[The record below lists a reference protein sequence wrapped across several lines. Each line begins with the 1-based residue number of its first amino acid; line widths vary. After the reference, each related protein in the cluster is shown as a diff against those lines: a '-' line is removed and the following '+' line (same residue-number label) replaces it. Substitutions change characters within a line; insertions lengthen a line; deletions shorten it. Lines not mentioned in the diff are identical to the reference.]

1 MTRLAGSHALITG
14 GGTGIGAA
22 IARRLSNDGA
32 RVTLVGRRKAPLDT
46 VAGETGGHAI
56 TADVTEPDEVEEA
69 FALARERHGPLS
81 ILVNNAGAAP
91 SAPFAKISAGDWRRT
106 MAVNCDALFACCQ
119 AALPD
124 LLTAKHG
131 RIVTI
136 ASTAG
141 LKGYAYTAPYVAS
154 KHAAVGLMRALA
166 AEFARS
172 NLTANAVCPGFT
184 DTAIAEEAAERIS
197 ETTGRSDA
205 DARSALAR
213 FNPQNRLIAPEE
225 IAEAVLFLCLPQAQ
239 GITGRALP
247 VDGGEI
253 A

>member
-1 MTRLAGSHALITG
+1 MTCLAGSHALVTG

-22 IARRLSNDGA
+22 IARRLASEGA
-32 RVTLVGRRKAPLDT
+32 RVTLVGRRKEPLDE
-46 VAGETGGHAI
+46 VAREIGGYAV
-56 TADVTEPDEVEEA
+56 TADVTEREQVERA
-69 FALARERHGPLS
+69 FAEARERHGPLS
-81 ILVNNAGAAP
+81 ILVNNAGVAP
-91 SAPFAKISAGDWRRT
+91 SASFAKLSAEEWRRT

-124 LLTAKHG
+124 LLKAEHG
-131 RIVTI
+131 RIVTV

-184 DTAIAEEAAERIS
+184 DTGIVGEAAERIR
-197 ETTGRSDA
+197 EATGRSDSE
-205 DARSALAR
+205 ARSALAR
-213 FNPQNRLIAPEE
+213 FNPQNRFIAPEE
-225 IAEAVLFLCLPQAQ
+225 VAEAVLFLCLPQAQ
-239 GITGRALP
+239 GITGHALTI
-247 VDGGEI
+247 DGGEVG
-253 A
+253 